1 MFCML
6 LRKRITGGRLAGIRQ
21 EGLERALYLD
31 LDCLDE
37 LGDVVRLTL
46 AVEIMGRHSNV
57 ILIDG
62 DGGKI
67 VDAVKRV
74 DLEMSS
80 VRPVLPGLRYAP
92 PPAEAGRLDLSSA
105 VRRILWRRS
114 PGGKDAPLERALLGC
129 AHGLSPLVCR
139 EVAHLALRGRETP

>member
-1 MFCML
+1 M
-6 LRKRITGGRLAGIRQ
+6 
-21 EGLERALYLD
+21 YLD

-62 DGGKI
+62 EGKI

-92 PPAEAGRLDLSSA
+92 PPAEAGRLDLSLCRPEDFMEA
-105 VRRILWRRS
+105 LAR
-114 PGGKDAPLERALLGC
+114 GKDAPLERALLGC

-139 EVAHLALRGRETP
+139 DIRR